1 MPSPSSR
8 LSRWVGLRL
17 IFSISSRSARPLRIT
32 SSTAGLSSHQG
43 WTWMWA
49 SVTGMSL
56 LAGERLLEKRDLSGV
71 VEVVLRDA
79 DELRV
84 RGVGWLGHDRLVQAR
99 GIEAAHRV
107 PDLLVQAAKRMDG
120 IAPVGGGRLR
130 GQRPI
135 LRRRDLGLA
144 PAQPPQDQ
152 AVGAGEME

>member
-71 VEVVLRDA
+71 VEVVLRGA

-84 RGVGWLGHDRLVQAR
+84 RGVGWLGADWLGKGR
-99 GIEAAHRV
+99 G
-107 PDLLVQAAKRMDG
+107 
-120 IAPVGGGRLR
+120 VGGVPRIG
-130 GQRPI
+130 G
-135 LRRRDLGLA
+135 
-144 PAQPPQDQ
+144 
-152 AVGAGEME
+152 